1 MPGSVPDM
9 VERIRAGIIAGAVG
23 TVAINV
29 VSTLDMAVRGRP
41 ASSLP
46 GEVAQRVAARAGIS
60 LRQGEHAEHRREA
73 LGELAGYATGTLI
86 GVAYGVA
93 YPVARHLPP
102 AWRSAAVGLAAMAAT
117 DGVSAALRAT
127 DPRSWSAADWA
138 SDIVPHLAYG
148 AGTVGSFEGFDR

>member
-1 MPGSVPDM
+1 
-9 VERIRAGIIAGAVG
+9 
-23 TVAINV
+23 
-29 VSTLDMAVRGRP
+29 MAVRGRP

-46 GEVAQRVAARAGIS
+46 GEVALRVAAGAGIS
-60 LRQGEHAEHRREA
+60 LGQGEHAELRREA
-73 LGELAGYATGTLI
+73 LGELAGYATATVI